1 MHDDQNELASYQPS
15 NEPTKEQKEIAF
27 KFWLESY
34 WNDGPFTDTSEN
46 PKSRYPNG
54 HGYLDLG
61 VTKDYMM
68 LERIAQ
74 LYGYGAVHNYFGL
87 NKYGQK
93 DNEMM
98 MLNFILLDLADELGY
113 ELIELQN
120 EKHWEFYQKHK
131 EQIEK
136 EGWIPYDGKGMPEGL
151 EEKQVCIC
159 CFGDQLWL
167 SRASCFLKGKKWSW
181 HAFDNEYKESA
192 VYAISFYKV
201 KEESEEQKPV
211 GNQENDNV

>member
-27 KFWLESY
+27 KLWLESY
-34 WNDGPFTDTSEN
+34 WNAGPFTDISGEEIFAF
-46 PKSRYPNG
+46 PSG
-54 HGYLDLG
+54 HGFLDLPG
-61 VTKDYMM
+61 LSSAKTEKV
-68 LERIAQ
+68 AA
-74 LYGYGAVHNYFGL
+74 LYGYGGQSNFFGVRQTACQP
-87 NKYGQK
+87 Y
-93 DNEMM
+93 EMM
-98 MLNFILLDLADELGY
+98 MLDFILLDLADELGY
-113 ELIELQN
+113 DLIELQN
-120 EKHWEFYQKHK
+120 EEHWQLYLANK

-167 SRASCFLKGKKWSW
+167 SRASCFLKGKQWSW